1 MVKAAA
7 GRALALG
14 CGHRRLYVAA
24 TALAVVAFVGCGG
37 STGSSAPSP
46 GPGPAVQNRQITFGG
61 LVRSYR
67 VYSPPTVGVRQRSA
81 LMVVL
86 HGGDDSV
93 QSTVD
98 TTMFDRQAQVGNFIV
113 AYPQGV
119 HLVWNARWCCG
130 TGPASNVDDVG
141 FLSALLDHLEAD
153 YPIDK
158 TRVFLTGVSNG
169 SMLAYL
175 YACEHA
181 DRVTAVGSVAG
192 SMILDWCRPTR
203 PVSVIE
209 VHGTADD
216 EVAYQGA
223 PVPSGSGR
231 PDGLN
236 TPSTMALGQRWA
248 DLDGCPAPSAA
259 QANGPVSTTTWAG
272 CRNGSAVSVVSVT
285 GGGHVWFAPGLGA
298 VNGSL
303 DATQVIWQFLAGLH
317 PTS

>member
-1 MVKAAA
+1 MVKAVTAWPSPRRGQRGWCAA
-7 GRALALG
+7 AAAVAIFALA
-14 CGHRRLYVAA
+14 
-24 TALAVVAFVGCGG
+24 TCGG
-37 STGSSAPSP
+37 NTGSSAPSP
-46 GPGPAVQNRQITFGG
+46 GPGPAVQNRQITVGG
-61 LVRSYR
+61 IIRSYR
-67 VYSPPTVGVRQRSA
+67 VYDPPTVGPRQASA

-98 TTMFDRQAQVGNFIV
+98 TTMFDHQAQVGNFIV
-113 AYPQGV
+113 AYPAGV

-130 TGPASNVDDVG
+130 SGPASNVDDVA
-141 FLSALLDHLEAD
+141 FLSALLDRLEAD
-153 YPIDK
+153 YPADK
-158 TRVFLTGVSNG
+158 TRIFLTGVSNG

-192 SMILDWCRPTR
+192 SMILDWCHPSR

-209 VHGTADD
+209 VHGTADG
-216 EVAYQGA
+216 EVAYVGA
-223 PVPSGSGR
+223 PVPPGGGR
-231 PDGLN
+231 PDGL
-236 TPSTMALGQRWA
+236 TMPSTAALGQRWA
-248 DLDGCPAPSAA
+248 DLDGCPASTAA
-259 QANGPVSTTTWAG
+259 PANGPVTRTDWSG

-303 DATQVIWQFLAGLH
+303 DATAVIWQFLSGLR
-317 PTS
+317 PVG

>member
-7 GRALALG
+7 GLARASRR
-14 CGHRRLYVAA
+14 GHCRLYAA
-24 TALAVVAFVGCGG
+24 AAALAVVGLVGCGG
-37 STGSSAPSP
+37 SSGSAAVPS

-67 VYSPPTVGVRQRSA
+67 VYSPPTVGSGQPSA

-98 TTMFDRQAQVGNFIV
+98 TTMFDRQAQAGNFVV

-130 TGPASNVDDVG
+130 TAPASNVDDVG
-141 FLSALLDHLEAD
+141 FLTALLDRLEAD

-169 SMLAYL
+169 SMLAYV

-192 SMILDWCRPTR
+192 SMILDWCHPSQ

-209 VHGTADD
+209 VHGTADG

-223 PVPSGSGR
+223 PVPPGGGR
-231 PDGLN
+231 PDGLSA
-236 TPSTMALGQRWA
+236 PSTMALGQRWA
-248 DLDGCPAPSAA
+248 DLDGCPTPSAA
-259 QANGPVSTTTWAG
+259 QVNGPVTTIAWAG
-272 CRNGSAVSVVSVT
+272 CRNGSAVSVVSVA

-303 DATQVIWQFLAGLH
+303 DATQVIWQFLAGLRH
-317 PTS
+317 TR